1 MEKSGKVY
9 LVGAGPGDA
18 ELLTKKAERV
28 LQEADVIFYDS
39 LVGDAILA
47 RMPAR
52 CRKVPVGKRSGN
64 HLVRQE
70 DTNRMLLEEAQAG
83 SCVVRL
89 KGGDPFL
96 FGRGGEEL
104 ELLAAHGIPFEV
116 VPGVTSAV
124 AVPAYAGIPVTHRD
138 FTSSVHIIT
147 GHRRAGEADP
157 LNYPALV
164 RAGGTLVF
172 LMGVRALP
180 EICAGLQAAGMAPET
195 PAAVLERGTTAAQR
209 RVTATLATLPEESSR
224 AEIGMP
230 AIIVVGEVCSCAEQ
244 FAWAENRPLAGEKI
258 LLMRPRHLIREFAER
273 LRGKGAEVLE
283 VPLIETRLI
292 CENPRLDTA
301 VTDLETYQWI
311 VFTSPTGV
319 RLFFEKLAAGR
330 TDLRR
335 LAHCRFAVI
344 GEGSRREL
352 EQRGF
357 FPELMPEVYTGE
369 ALGKELRD
377 QIFTEILEAEGQEI
391 EAQEAKS
398 QEVEKQEAKSREVED
413 QEGREQKAQK
423 QESEAQEI
431 KGQKAPRKEMASK
444 VKILIPRAKKGNP
457 ALPELLA
464 EFSVDDIP
472 LYETV
477 SLSSEVIDLSE
488 KFRQKEI
495 SIAVFTSASM
505 VRAFAAE
512 VSEIDFGAVRAACIG
527 EQTAAAARSLGMQ
540 VFVSRKAAI
549 ESLEELIMQ
558 MHTAGAV

>member
-157 LNYPALV
+157 LDYPALV

-258 LLMRPRHLIREFAER
+258 LLMRPQHLIREFAER

-292 CENPRLDTA
+292 RENSRLDA
-301 VTDLETYQWI
+301 AITDLEAYQWI

-319 RLFFEKLAAGR
+319 RLFFEKLASGR

-335 LAHCRFAVI
+335 LARCRFAVI

-352 EQRGF
+352 EQRGL
-357 FPELMPEVYTGE
+357 FPDLMPEVYTGE
-369 ALGKELRD
+369 ALGKALRD
-377 QIFTEILEAEGQEI
+377 QIFTEILESE
-391 EAQEAKS
+391 S

-431 KGQKAPRKEMASK
+431 EAQEASRREMASK
-444 VKILIPRAKKGNP
+444 VRILIPRAKKGNP

-464 EFSVDDIP
+464 EFFVDDIP

-477 SLSSEVIDLSE
+477 PLSSEVIDLSE

-549 ESLEELIMQ
+549 ESLEELIVQ
-558 MHTAGAV
+558 MHIAGAV